1 MNLPPLILASASPRR
16 QELLRQI
23 RGDFRVVVS
32 HAIEIQGEHVTPRE
46 LVRINAYR
54 KALAVAKQFP
64 DSLVI
69 GADTVVCLENR
80 IFGKPLD
87 LADASRMLEELERQ
101 THEVITGVCLVH
113 LRAHRQRVFAES
125 TSVKFRPLTSGQIRN
140 YLSQIDPLDKAGGY
154 AIQEHGDALVETI
167 SGSLSNVV
175 GLPLEMLR
183 TELSLWDLRASGDA
197 GAA

>member
-1 MNLPPLILASASPRR
+1 
-16 QELLRQI
+16 
-23 RGDFRVVVS
+23 VVVS
-32 HAIEIQGEHVTPRE
+32 HVTEVQGDHVTPRE

-54 KALAVAKQFP
+54 KARAVAREFP

-87 LADASRMLEELERQ
+87 LEDASRMLQELEGQ

-113 LRAHRQRVFAES
+113 LREHRQKVFADS
-125 TSVKFRPLTSGQIRN
+125 TSVRFRPLTSGQIRN
-140 YLSQIDPLDKAGGY
+140 YLSQINPLDKAGGY
-154 AIQEHGDALVETI
+154 AVQEHGDALVETI

-183 TELSLWDLRASGDA
+183 TELSPWDWDASRSGGSA
-197 GAA
+197 